1 MKKMHDLHDSSVS
14 RVIEQALFEDLGFG
28 DVTTDSIIPKEKL
41 ATAHIISSENG
52 VAAGLEVAGLV
63 YRYIDMQITFSP
75 LLRDGDVLTSGQT
88 VAHIHG
94 PLRGILQGKQTALN
108 FIMRMSGI
116 ASVTR
121 EYVNEVKGT
130 GVKIVGTRYTVPNFR
145 MFDHLAFKAG
155 GGTVRSFSS
164 DQEIIVNNDFSH
176 VVGGISQTV
185 RKALDYTKNYH
196 RPVSVEVRT
205 FDELRDILDYTARLH
220 RIILSGFPPQV
231 LPQAIEKIGG
241 KTEIEVTGN
250 ISLQNVREVAET
262 GIHYIS
268 VPEATHSPRAISF
281 TFRIS

>member
-1 MKKMHDLHDSSVS
+1 MTKIEKLHDSSVS
-14 RVIEQALFEDLGFG
+14 RIIEQALFEDLGFG
-28 DVTTDSIIPKEKL
+28 DVSTESIIPKEKL

-52 VAAGLEVAGLV
+52 VVAGLEVAGLV

-75 LLRDGDVLTSGQT
+75 LLRDGDVLTSGKT

-121 EYVNEVKGT
+121 EYVNEIRGT
-130 GVKIVGTRYTVPNFR
+130 IAKIVGTRYTVPNFR
-145 MFDHLAFKAG
+145 MFDHLAFNAG
-155 GGTVRSFSS
+155 GGIVRSFSS
-164 DQEIIVNNDFSH
+164 DQEIIVNNDFAYAA
-176 VVGGISQTV
+176 GGISQTV
-185 RKALDYTKNYH
+185 RKALDHTKNYN

-220 RIILSGFPPQV
+220 RIILSGFPLQV
-231 LPQAIEKIGG
+231 LPQAVEKIGG

-262 GIHYIS
+262 GVHYIS